1 MISEKLPPHDVEAEE
16 AVVGSLLIDGDA
28 ILEINTFLRAE
39 DFFTQQNRWV
49 YEACRSI
56 YERNEGIDQITVAHE
71 LAQRGKLEEVG
82 GASYLSQLISQVPTS
97 LNIEYYARIVSRLS
111 LMRRLINA
119 AHRIAAIGYEAEPD
133 VAKVINDAENVLLK
147 VTEQH
152 VRGDLVPLRN
162 ILTRYFEETELVPD
176 REEREEAKDKKKE
189 YILTGF
195 PVLDN
200 VLIGLQRSALVIL
213 AARPSIG
220 KTSLALN
227 IARNAALNQ
236 KACVALFSLEM
247 SQDEVAQRLLSGES
261 NINSIRVRLGNFT
274 EEEESKILEVS
285 GILSDAPIYVDDSP
299 QLRVVEIRSKAR
311 RLHFE
316 HPIDLI
322 IVDYL
327 QLIRGE
333 GRIENRV
340 QELSEITRSLKALAK
355 ELNVPLLAVSQL
367 SRAVELR
374 ISHKPQLSDLRDSG
388 SIEQDA
394 DVVLFIHRE
403 EKYYDEEEWAK
414 HSTEPY
420 PRGIADVIIA
430 KNRNGPIDEVKLQ
443 FVAKTTKFK
452 NLETMPLPT

>member
-1 MISEKLPPHDVEAEE
+1 MINEKLPPHDVEAEE

-28 ILEINTFLRAE
+28 ILEINTFLKPE
-39 DFFTQQNRWV
+39 DFFTQQNRWA

-119 AHRIAAIGYEAEPD
+119 ANRIAAIGYEAEPD
-133 VAKVINDAENVLLK
+133 VEKAINDAENALLR

-152 VRGDLVPLRN
+152 VRGDLVPLRS
-162 ILTRYFEETELVPD
+162 ILTRYFEETELAPD

-285 GILSDAPIYVDDSP
+285 GILSDAPIYIDDSP

-340 QELSEITRSLKALAK
+340 QEISEITRSLKALAK

-394 DVVLFIHRE
+394 DVVFFIHRD

-443 FVAKTTKFK
+443 FVAKITKFK